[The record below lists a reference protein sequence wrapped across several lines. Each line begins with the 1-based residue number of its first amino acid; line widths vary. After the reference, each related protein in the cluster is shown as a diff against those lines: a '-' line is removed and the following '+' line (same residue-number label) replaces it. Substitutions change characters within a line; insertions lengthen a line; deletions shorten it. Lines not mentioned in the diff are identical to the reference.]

1 MTAAPVTV
9 TMDRSAAEVDR
20 SLERGHILALDGL
33 RGIAILLVV
42 ACHFVSNLHLSAS
55 GLAWPLVAVAH
66 AGWTGVDLFF
76 VLSGF
81 LITGILVDARG
92 SDSYFKAFYA
102 RRALRILP
110 AYYGFLFVV
119 FVLIPLLHLG
129 AGSNYLL
136 ARQHQGW
143 YWLHLTNV
151 MMALGEAGRGPYPST
166 LFWSLA
172 VEEQF
177 YLIWPAIVALCSVRT
192 LRKVC
197 VAGIFLCIGL
207 RILGG
212 LTGVP
217 GITLSVLPITRGDTL
232 FVGGFL
238 AIEYRR
244 GTLNRYLDFAKFAV
258 PVAVLVL
265 LGLMIHYDQ
274 LDYLDS
280 GTAMFGSIAIT
291 VLTSSAVVLSLSS
304 TASSFAQMLRSGFL
318 RFFGRYSYAIY
329 IVHTAVL
336 AGMDYYR
343 PFASLPL
350 IGGSALPAQIV
361 WALAYVGLSTGIAML
376 SWHLVE
382 KHFLRLKRVFP
393 YGRKPQQD
401 HAAHPVADGSE
412 LVLAFPPAE

>member
-9 TMDRSAAEVDR
+9 TMDRSAGEVDR

-42 ACHFVSNLHLSAS
+42 LSHFVSNLHITAD
-55 GLAWPLVAVAH
+55 GWAWPLVAFAH

-81 LITGILVDARG
+81 LITGILIDARG
-92 SDSYFKAFYA
+92 SNSYFKAFYA

-110 AYYGFLFVV
+110 AYYGFLLVIFI
-119 FVLIPLLHLG
+119 VLPLLHVG
-129 AGSNYLL
+129 VGDNAML

-151 MMALGEAGRGPYPST
+151 MMALDELTALGPYPST

-177 YLIWPAIVALCSVRT
+177 YFIWPAVVALASTST

-197 VAGIFLCIGL
+197 IAGVVGCILL
-207 RILGG
+207 RIAGG
-212 LTGVP
+212 LSGVS
-217 GITLSVLPITRGDTL
+217 GLALSVIPITRGDTL
-232 FVGGFL
+232 FVGGLL

-244 GTLNRYLDFAKFAV
+244 GSIAHYAKFAKIAALGAI
-258 PVAVLVL
+258 VALVAL
-265 LGLMIHYDQ
+265 TSVYGQ
-274 LDYLDS
+274 LDYLDR
-280 GTAMFGSIAIT
+280 GTAMFGSIAIM
-291 VLTSSAVVLSLSS
+291 VLGTASVVTGLSS
-304 TASSFAQMLRSGFL
+304 SKESRISQVLRSRLL

-336 AGMDYYR
+336 AGLDHYR
-343 PFASLPL
+343 PFASLPTV
-350 IGGSALPAQIV
+350 GGFALPAQTA
-361 WALAYVGLSTGIAML
+361 WALAYVGLSTGIAMM

-382 KHFLRLKRVFP
+382 KHFLRLKRLFP
-393 YGRKPQQD
+393 YRPN
-401 HAAHPVADGSE
+401 
-412 LVLAFPPAE
+412 LAVEGYR

>member
-9 TMDRSAAEVDR
+9 TMDRSAGEVDR

-33 RGIAILLVV
+33 RGVAILLVV
-42 ACHFVSNLHLSAS
+42 ACHFVSNLGIMAD
-55 GLAWPLVAVAH
+55 GWAWPLVAFAH

-81 LITGILVDARG
+81 LITGILIDARG
-92 SDSYFKAFYA
+92 SNSYFRAFYA

-110 AYYGFLFVV
+110 AYYGFLFAI
-119 FVLIPLLHLG
+119 FVLLPLLHVTVG
-129 AGSNYLL
+129 DNAML

-143 YWLHLTNV
+143 YWLHLTNI
-151 MMALGEAGRGPYPST
+151 MMALGELQGRGPYPNT

-177 YLIWPAIVALCSVRT
+177 YFIWPAVVALCPANA

-197 VAGIFLCIGL
+197 IGGVILCIAL
-207 RILGG
+207 RIAGG
-212 LTGVP
+212 IAGVS
-217 GITLSVLPITRGDTL
+217 GLTLSVLPITRGDTL
-232 FVGGFL
+232 FAGGLL

-244 GTLNRYLDFAKFAV
+244 GGLEGYSKLAR
-258 PVAVLVL
+258 VLVPL
-265 LGLMIHYDQ
+265 AVTMLVTLTSFYGR
-274 LDYLDS
+274 LDYMDR
-280 GTAMFGSIAIT
+280 GTAMFGSIAI
-291 VLTSSAVVLSLSS
+291 VVIGASALVIATSSEKSRFSRW
-304 TASSFAQMLRSGFL
+304 LRSGFL

-336 AGMDYYR
+336 AGLNHYR
-343 PFASLPL
+343 PFAHLSAV
-350 IGGSALPAQIV
+350 GGYAFPVQTI

-382 KHFLRLKRVFP
+382 KHFLRLKRFFP
-393 YGRKPQQD
+393 YRPKQ
-401 HAAHPVADGSE
+401 AVAPVR
-412 LVLAFPPAE
+412 

>member
-9 TMDRSAAEVDR
+9 TMDRSAGEVDR

-42 ACHFVSNLHLSAS
+42 AAHFVSNLRITAD
-55 GLAWPLVAVAH
+55 GWAWPLVSFAH

-81 LITGILVDARG
+81 LITGILIDARG
-92 SDSYFKAFYA
+92 SNTYFRAFYA

-110 AYYGFLFVV
+110 AYYGFLFVI
-119 FVLIPLLHLG
+119 FILLPLLHIT
-129 AGSNYLL
+129 AGDNAML
-136 ARQHQGW
+136 ARQHQTW

-151 MMALGEAGRGPYPST
+151 MMALDEVPGYGPYPST

-177 YLIWPAIVALCSVRT
+177 YFIWPAVVALCSTNT

-197 VAGIFLCIGL
+197 IGGIIGCILL
-207 RILGG
+207 RIVGG
-212 LTGVP
+212 LAGVP
-217 GITLSVLPITRGDTL
+217 GSALSVIPITRGDTL
-232 FVGGFL
+232 FVGGLL

-244 GTLNRYLDFAKFAV
+244 GSLEHYAKFAKIAAAISV
-258 PVAVLVL
+258 VVLVL
-265 LGLMIHYDQ
+265 LTGVYGQ
-274 LDYLDS
+274 LDYLDR
-280 GTAMFGSIAIT
+280 GTAMFGSIAIMALAASAL
-291 VLTSSAVVLSLSS
+291 VIGVSSRKEAPISR
-304 TASSFAQMLRSGFL
+304 ALRSSLL

-336 AGMDYYR
+336 AALDRYR
-343 PFASLPL
+343 PFA
-350 IGGSALPAQIV
+350 ALPTVGGFALPSQAL
-361 WALAYVGLSTGIAML
+361 WATGYVGLSTGLAIL

-382 KHFLRLKRVFP
+382 KHFLRLKKFFP
-393 YGRKPQQD
+393 YR
-401 HAAHPVADGSE
+401 
-412 LVLAFPPAE
+412 PALTARGIS

>member
-9 TMDRSAAEVDR
+9 TMDRSAGEGDR

-42 ACHFVSNLHLSAS
+42 AAHFVSNLVIK
-55 GLAWPLVAVAH
+55 GDGWTKPLVAFAH
-66 AGWTGVDLFF
+66 AGWIGVDLFF

-81 LITGILVDARG
+81 LITGILIDARG
-92 SDSYFKAFYA
+92 SRSYFKAFYA

-110 AYYGFLFVV
+110 AYYGFLIIIFI
-119 FVLIPLLHLG
+119 VLPMLNVG
-129 AGSNYLL
+129 AGDNYML

-151 MMALGEAGRGPYPST
+151 MMALGELPGRGPYPNT

-177 YLIWPAIVALCSVRT
+177 YFIWPAIVALCPTDR

-197 VAGIFLCIGL
+197 IGGVALCIAL
-207 RILGG
+207 RIVGG
-212 LTGVP
+212 IAGVS
-217 GITLSVLPITRGDTL
+217 GLTLSVLPITRGDTL
-232 FVGGFL
+232 FVGGLL

-244 GTLNRYLDFAKFAV
+244 GGLERYLTAAKALIPLAV
-258 PVAVLVL
+258 TILVALTIVY
-265 LGLMIHYDQ
+265 GR
-274 LDYLDS
+274 LDYMDPP
-280 GTAMFGSIAIT
+280 TAMFGSIAIMLLGASAL
-291 VLTSSAVVLSLSS
+291 VSATSSEKSR
-304 TASSFAQMLRSGFL
+304 FAMWLRSGFL

-336 AGMDYYR
+336 AGLNHYR
-343 PFASLPL
+343 PFAVLSRV
-350 IGGSALPAQIV
+350 GGYLFPAQIT
-361 WALAYVGLSTGIAML
+361 WAFTYVALSTGVAVA

-382 KHFLRLKRVFP
+382 KHFLRLKRFFP
-393 YGRKPQQD
+393 YRAKQ
-401 HAAHPVADGSE
+401 AHSQI
-412 LVLAFPPAE
+412 L

>member
-9 TMDRSAAEVDR
+9 TMDRAGGEVDR

-42 ACHFVSNLHLSAS
+42 FSHFVSNLRLTAN
-55 GLAWPLVAVAH
+55 GIAYVPIALAH
-66 AGWTGVDLFF
+66 AGWAGVDLFF

-92 SDSYFKAFYA
+92 SPYYFKAFYA

-110 AYYGFLFVV
+110 AYYGFLLVIFVV
-119 FVLIPLLHLG
+119 LPLLNIG
-129 AGSNYLL
+129 AGNNYML

-151 MMALGEAGRGPYPST
+151 MMAIGEIPGHGPYPST

-177 YLIWPAIVALCSVRT
+177 YFMWPAIVALSSPRN
-192 LRKVC
+192 LRK
-197 VAGIFLCIGL
+197 ICIGGLIACIVL
-207 RILGG
+207 RIVGTLSGVTG
-212 LTGVP
+212 LA
-217 GITLSVLPITRGDTL
+217 ISVLPFTRGDTL
-232 FVGGFL
+232 FAGGLL

-244 GTLNRYLDFAKFAV
+244 DGLSRFVGAARAASV
-258 PVAVLVL
+258 AAVLVL
-265 LGLMIHYDQ
+265 IALLFHYNQ
-274 LDYLDS
+274 LDYLDA
-280 GTAMFGSIAIT
+280 GTAMFGSVAIM
-291 VLTSSAVVLSLSS
+291 VLGASAVVIGTSRESWFS
-304 TASSFAQMLRSGFL
+304 RALRSSPL

-336 AGMDYYR
+336 AGLNYYR
-343 PFASLPL
+343 PFAQLPL
-350 IGGSALPAQIV
+350 LGGFALPSQTAWFLV
-361 WALAYVGLSTGIAML
+361 YAGASTGVAVL

-382 KHFLRLKRVFP
+382 KHFLRLKRLFP
-393 YGRKPQQD
+393 YRPRRAYG
-401 HAAHPVADGSE
+401 
-412 LVLAFPPAE
+412 